1 MLIPLLSI
9 ISKNMI
15 MKEYNVK
22 NIIDDSYQYGIGH
35 IPSALSLFCIT
46 RKLLGYSNP
55 LVIGKSFGVQ
65 AWFLDDVVR
74 RNFLSQTERKI
85 LTVDD
90 FKNSSFNVKYCQ
102 QQLGLAAGYSV
113 GYSFTHL
120 NELVFCILSD
130 GDAMMKSTLDAID
143 LAFKY
148 NLNIKFLIDYNKVQ
162 LFGER
167 DCTNYFRT
175 VLVSYDEINTTFQPE
190 IILFHTRKGAG
201 ISLLEQ
207 EPKRWHYT
215 VLNENQYKFL
225 SKLAK

>member
-1 MLIPLLSI
+1 
-9 ISKNMI
+9 
-15 MKEYNVK
+15 MKEYDVK
-22 NIIDDSYQYGIGH
+22 DIIDDSYHYGIGH

-85 LTVDD
+85 LIVED

-120 NELVFCILSD
+120 NEVVFCVLSD
-130 GDAMMKSTLDAID
+130 GDAMMKSTLDAIN

-167 DCTNYFRT
+167 DCTSYFNNF
-175 VLVSYDEINTTFQPE
+175 LVSYDEINTTFQPE
-190 IILFHTRKGAG
+190 IILFHTKKGDG
-201 ISLLEQ
+201 VPLFEK
-207 EPKRWHYT
+207 EPKNWHYT
-215 VLNENQYKFL
+215 VLNEKQYDFI
-225 SKLAK
+225 SKI

>member
-1 MLIPLLSI
+1 
-9 ISKNMI
+9 
-15 MKEYNVK
+15 MKEYDVK
-22 NIIDDSYQYGIGH
+22 DIIDDSYRYGIGH

-85 LTVDD
+85 LTVED

-113 GYSFTHL
+113 GYSFSHM
-120 NELVFCILSD
+120 NEVVFCVISD
-130 GDAMMKSTLDAID
+130 GDAMMKSTLDAIN

-167 DCTNYFRT
+167 DCTSYFNNF
-175 VLVSYDEINTTFQPE
+175 LVSYDEINTIFQPE
-190 IILFHTRKGAG
+190 IILFHTKKGDG
-201 ISLLEQ
+201 VPLFEK
-207 EPKRWHYT
+207 EPKKWHYT
-215 VLNENQYKFL
+215 ILSEKQYKFI
-225 SKLAK
+225 SKI